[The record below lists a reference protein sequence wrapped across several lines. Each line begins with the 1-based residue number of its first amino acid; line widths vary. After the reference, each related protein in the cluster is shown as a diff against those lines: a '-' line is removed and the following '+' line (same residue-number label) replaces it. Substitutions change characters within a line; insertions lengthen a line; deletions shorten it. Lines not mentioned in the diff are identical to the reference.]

1 MDNSI
6 DDGDFYKLAK
16 KVSDLE
22 DSYSYKKYEE
32 LDKDVDTEVKLDEK
46 CSSVPCNSTI
56 ISESLLKK
64 IKRNVKAL
72 HDIKVEKEYRE
83 NCLNYKY
90 WIFGEL
96 LKRYNGKTGSQTI
109 GDITTE
115 FMNLNGCFNDGSSRG
130 CEFKFIHK
138 DLENL
143 TLLLEKRNLYDYFK
157 NHYKIKKSIACKTE
171 NKALFET
178 YLKSINK
185 TYKKY
190 QGQEE
195 CCHWGASFCPDYFLS
210 CDDVYNPSRLLLLL
224 ESKDEETCSK
234 VEKEESHRTD
244 ELKDSQN
251 SKENVDMYIKYLR
264 CANVREPR
272 FNETAIVCQQP
283 GYRPHLSNSLMDR
296 KRIGKTID
304 SNSTRPIHQLNINE
318 KPVNVVLISSQD
330 YNYYNVTNSKTYTPE
345 GIYTLFPEITG
356 NRRKD
361 YEKEGEDAKEIEEY
375 CKKDKLPKHMK
386 LYCQR
391 SKKYSEY
398 FNKPEYKNETIVELN
413 ETIPEVEDEPIS
425 TSFFTAELLKTLPF
439 RASVMVTLSL
449 GVIMVFFMY
458 YKFTPFGSWLTGK
471 RGKKNRGT
479 PNIPDYVYNDV
490 PMYEPDPQN
499 IRAPRRRVRIA
510 YNAT

>member
-1 MDNSI
+1 MGNSI
-6 DDGDFYKLAK
+6 DEGDFYELAK
-16 KVSDLE
+16 KATDLKE
-22 DSYSYKKYEE
+22 SYSYKKYEE
-32 LDKDVDTEVKLDEK
+32 LDKDVGTEVELDEK

-72 HDIKVEKEYRE
+72 RDIKVEKEYRE

-90 WIFGEL
+90 WIFGEMWKL
-96 LKRYNGKTGSQTI
+96 YNVEKKSQ
-109 GDITTE
+109 DISNIIAE
-115 FMNLNGCFNDGSSRG
+115 FMKLNGFFNDGNSWG
-130 CEFKFIHK
+130 CEFNFIDKDPK
-138 DLENL
+138 DLI
-143 TLLLEKRNLYDYFK
+143 LLLGKRNLYDYFK
-157 NHYKIKKSIACKTE
+157 NHHNIKKSIACKTV
-171 NKALFET
+171 NNDLSET
-178 YLKSINK
+178 YLKSISE

-190 QGQEE
+190 QSQEE

-210 CDDVYNPSRLLLLL
+210 CDDVYNPSRLLSLLN
-224 ESKDEETCSK
+224 SKDGGTCDK
-234 VEKEESHRTD
+234 VGKEDSHITG
-244 ELKDSQN
+244 ELKDSV
-251 SKENVDMYIKYLR
+251 SSTKNVDMYIKYLR
-264 CANVREPR
+264 CAKVTEPT
-272 FNETAIVCQQP
+272 FNQTAIVCQQP

-296 KRIGKTID
+296 KRIGEAID
-304 SNSTRPIHQLNINE
+304 KNSTRPIHQLRINE

-330 YNYYNVTNSKTYTPE
+330 YNYYNVTSSNTYTPE

-458 YKFTPFGSWLTGK
+458 YKV
-471 RGKKNRGT
+471 KN
-479 PNIPDYVYNDV
+479 NSLVYKHLLSLFFINF
-490 PMYEPDPQN
+490 YELFYYEICN
-499 IRAPRRRVRIA
+499 LLCCI
-510 YNAT
+510 YFCLFFLC